1 MNIRNARIDKALAFL
16 INDGFVR
23 KEKSVYY
30 LTPKR
35 FVYNQ
40 EHYDLVTS
48 IRRQEMEQ
56 MKQLIQTDECYSR
69 YIVSCLDDKTAA
81 DCGHCSNCT
90 RKELFPSEISASTI
104 HVAEAYINK
113 MILPIEPRKQW
124 AYSSVTQQKRI
135 AHVNQPGFCISKYGD
150 AGYGELVK
158 QGKYSKEKRF
168 CDELVGKSA
177 QMLRSFVKEHGIT
190 HICPVPSLRSDLVQN
205 FAARLAESLK
215 LEFVELLSKSAARQ
229 QKEMENSA
237 HQCANAYQSFSV
249 KDNVMIP
256 QNVLLV
262 DDVVDSRWT
271 FTVCGYRL
279 MEAGAE
285 NIYPFALADSGNR
298 ED

>member
-1 MNIRNARIDKALAFL
+1 M
-16 INDGFVR
+16 
-23 KEKSVYY
+23 
-30 LTPKR
+30 
-35 FVYNQ
+35 
-40 EHYDLVTS
+40 
-48 IRRQEMEQ
+48 
-56 MKQLIQTDECYSR
+56 
-69 YIVSCLDDKTAA
+69 
-81 DCGHCSNCT
+81 
-90 RKELFPSEISASTI
+90 
-104 HVAEAYINK
+104 
-113 MILPIEPRKQW
+113 
-124 AYSSVTQQKRI
+124 
-135 AHVNQPGFCISKYGD
+135 
-150 AGYGELVK
+150 
-158 QGKYSKEKRF
+158 
-168 CDELVGKSA
+168 
-177 QMLRSFVKEHGIT
+177 
-190 HICPVPSLRSDLVQN
+190 RSDLVQN

-256 QNVLLV
+256 QNILLV